1 MQVKVFEA
9 PDMAT
14 ALKMVKASMGA
25 DALILSTRSVRKGKT
40 GFLGK
45 PVLEVTAAID
55 SPEPAQPSASTGVSQ
70 AAAAS
75 LYART
80 AVSGSAREQV
90 GVESEVNHGDLWRRS
105 KVINPIEEELDAL
118 KGQVSALD
126 VDSLRSEINE
136 LKDLVKG
143 VVQGNQETKPELPRV
158 GQAAITRMMNALLV
172 RGVHEG
178 PAEMIVRRALQNY
191 PPQSKS
197 VSIEGFLAAAMVD
210 LIRTD
215 QPLQAASGAPR
226 TIALIGPTGVG
237 KTTTVA
243 KLAADALLNRKSRI
257 ALVTIDIYRIAAAE
271 QLKVYGEI
279 MQVPVDVVLSPEQ
292 LQQVL
297 AKHQDKDLIL
307 IDTAGRSPR
316 DSAGIAELEK
326 FIGAEG
332 GIENH
337 LVLSATTREKEMFGA
352 IKRFGRFPIS
362 SLIFSKI
369 DECEGLGSILNV
381 HLKHDCPISYL
392 TNGQRVPEDL
402 LTADPRRVAAL
413 VMGKLKE

>member
-9 PDMAT
+9 PDMAA
-14 ALKMVKASMGA
+14 ALKMIREALGP

-40 GFLGK
+40 GLLGK
-45 PVLEVTAAID
+45 TMLEVTAAIE
-55 SPEPAQPSASTGVSQ
+55 SPGPAQESASTGVSQ

-75 LYART
+75 LYTRT
-80 AVSGSAREQV
+80 VVPESPRERVS
-90 GVESEVNHGDLWRRS
+90 VEAEVNSADSWRRRR
-105 KVINPIEEELDAL
+105 VIDPLEEELDAL
-118 KGQVSALD
+118 KGQVSALN
-126 VDSLRSEINE
+126 VDSLRSEISE
-136 LKDLVKG
+136 LKALVKG
-143 VVQGNQETKPELPRV
+143 AVQSHHEPRQAASPA
-158 GQAAITRMMNALLV
+158 GQAAITRMMNALLS

-178 PAEMIVRRALQNY
+178 PAEMIVRRALKNY
-191 PPQSKS
+191 PPKSRS
-197 VSIEGFLAAAMVD
+197 VSLEGFLAAAIVD
-210 LIRTD
+210 MIRVGR
-215 QPLQAASGAPR
+215 PLQTAQGGPR

-243 KLAADALLNRKSRI
+243 KLAAESLLNQKSRI

-279 MQVPVDVVLSPEQ
+279 MQVPVDVVLTPEQ

-297 AKHQDKDLIL
+297 ARHQDKDLIL

-316 DSAGIAELEK
+316 DSAGIDELQK
-326 FIGAEG
+326 FIGAES

-337 LVLSATTREKEMFGA
+337 LVLSATTREQEMFGA
-352 IKRFGRFPIS
+352 IKRFGRLPIS
-362 SLIFSKI
+362 SLIFTKL

-402 LTADPRRVAAL
+402 LLADPRRVAGL

>member
-14 ALKMVKASMGA
+14 ALRMIKETLGP
-25 DALILSTRSVRKGKT
+25 DALILSTRSVRKGRT
-40 GFLGK
+40 GLLGK
-45 PVLEVTAAID
+45 PVLEVTAAIE
-55 SPEPAQPSASTGVSQ
+55 SPEPAPVSSGVSQ
-70 AAAAS
+70 SAVAS

-80 AVSGSAREQV
+80 VVEEPTCEPVAA
-90 GVESEVNHGDLWRRS
+90 ESEVNNYGDLWRRRR
-105 KVINPIEEELDAL
+105 VIDPLEEELDAL
-118 KGQVSALD
+118 KGKVSALN
-126 VDSLRSEINE
+126 VDSLRNEISE
-136 LKDLVKG
+136 LKELVKG
-143 VVQGNQETKPELPRV
+143 AVRGNLETKPSTPRA
-158 GQAAITRMMNALLV
+158 GQSAITRMMNALLS

-191 PPQSKS
+191 PPKTKS
-197 VSIEGFLAAAMVD
+197 ISIEGFLAAAIVD
-210 LIRTD
+210 LIRVGRSLNVAQD
-215 QPLQAASGAPR
+215 KPR
-226 TIALIGPTGVG
+226 AVALIGPTGVG

-243 KLAADALLNRKSRI
+243 KLAADYLLNQKRKI

-297 AKHQDKDLIL
+297 ARHQDKDLIL

-316 DSAGIAELEK
+316 DSAGIAELQK
-326 FIGAEG
+326 FIGAG
-332 GIENH
+332 SGIENH
-337 LVLSATTREKEMFGA
+337 LVLSATTREQEMFGA
-352 IKRFGRFPIS
+352 IKRFGRLPVS
-362 SLIFSKI
+362 SLIFSKL

-402 LTADPRRVAAL
+402 MLADPRRVAGL

>member
-14 ALKMVKASMGA
+14 ALKMVKETLGA

-40 GFLGK
+40 GLLGK
-45 PVLEVTAAID
+45 PMLEVTAAVE
-55 SPEPAQPSASTGVSQ
+55 SPEPAPALSGVSQ
-70 AAAAS
+70 SAVAS
-75 LYART
+75 LYAKT
-80 AVSGSAREQV
+80 VVEEPAYQTVAAEPAVHG
-90 GVESEVNHGDLWRRS
+90 GDLWRRR
-105 KVINPIEEELDAL
+105 KVIDPLEEELDAL
-118 KGQVSALD
+118 KGKVSALN
-126 VDSLRSEINE
+126 VDSLRSEISE
-136 LKDLVKG
+136 LKELVKG
-143 VVQGNQETKPELPRV
+143 AVQNRLEAGPSAPRA
-158 GQAAITRMMNALLV
+158 GQAAITRMMNALLS

-191 PPQSKS
+191 PPKNKS
-197 VSIEGFLAAAMVD
+197 VSLEGFLAAAIMD
-210 LIRTD
+210 LIRVGRSLSAA
-215 QPLQAASGAPR
+215 QPKPR
-226 TIALIGPTGVG
+226 VVALIGPTGVG

-243 KLAADALLNRKSRI
+243 KLAADCLLNQKRKI

-297 AKHQDKDLIL
+297 ARHQDKDLVL

-316 DSAGIAELEK
+316 DSAGIAELQK
-326 FIGAEG
+326 FIGAG
-332 GIENH
+332 SGIENH
-337 LVLSATTREKEMFGA
+337 LVLSATTREQEMFGA
-352 IKRFGRFPIS
+352 IKRFGRLPIS
-362 SLIFSKI
+362 SLIFSKL

-402 LTADPRRVAAL
+402 MLADPRRVAGL